1 LNIISPIKDFI
12 ENHLEAGQRLEI
24 CKTCNYSLKENTIC
38 DMCGCQLYIKV
49 VFPNSRCPM
58 GKW

>member
-1 LNIISPIKDFI
+1 MNIIAPIKDFI
-12 ENHLEAGQRLEI
+12 ENRPEAGQRLEV
-24 CKTCNYSLKENTIC
+24 CKTCNYFLKENAIC

-49 VFPNSRCPM
+49 MFSQAKCPM